1 MRSARSIITEPPLT
15 LSSPSPIRTAALAEA
30 VRRRRVALNLT
41 QAELAD
47 LAGCSQRFVHTVEQ
61 GKPTMRLDKLL
72 DVLEVLGLGLSVGPG
87 EGAITAVGRGAHTP
101 HAPLTHPPPESPG

>member
-15 LSSPSPIRTAALAEA
+15 LFNPSSNRTAPLAEA

-61 GKPTMRLDKLL
+61 GKPTLRLDKLL

-87 EGAITAVGRGAHTP
+87 DGAITPVGRGAHTP
-101 HAPLTHPPPESPG
+101 HAPLTPSAPESPG